1 MKRQNLFQFMTQ
13 SYAKK
18 IVGTNRKKFTL
29 GQTILTSF
37 AQLKLRK
44 FWTSNLFQLEI
55 FKDLV
60 ASKMTA
66 RVNLVKK
73 LDNINLHV
81 QEIDSKIRR
90 NIEDK
95 QKVDELSDRLRDLE
109 GSLNRKKL

>member
-1 MKRQNLFQFMTQ
+1 
-13 SYAKK
+13 
-18 IVGTNRKKFTL
+18 
-29 GQTILTSF
+29 
-37 AQLKLRK
+37 
-44 FWTSNLFQLEI
+44 
-55 FKDLV
+55 
-60 ASKMTA
+60 MTA